1 MPHFV
6 INSNMKLICCKF
18 AVTCKVRNCPEQ
30 AVQSR
35 KSEKQVEQRKASI
48 FVDDKITL
56 IDVQCIW
63 IAASQF
69 LFKINYFFDSRQR
82 NKLQLKRSASRK
94 IISSGKLNAKMAS
107 RQVFSVFRA
116 GKYHRLYR

>member
-1 MPHFV
+1 
-6 INSNMKLICCKF
+6 MKLICCKF

-35 KSEKQVEQRKASI
+35 TSEKQVEQRKASI

-63 IAASQF
+63 IAGSQF
-69 LFKINYFFDSRQR
+69 LFKINYSFDSRQR
-82 NKLQLKRSASRK
+82 NNLQLKRSASRK